1 MDLNK
6 IIIALT
12 IVLIAL
18 AVGGFLMF
26 NPLSAKQDSQVIL
39 TSGLTINEDDAIS
52 VRLTDLNGTG
62 ISNQNVNVTLQGSD
76 GGLIQQNV
84 VTDANGDASF
94 QLNGS
99 VKGNCVVT
107 IKYGGNENYT
117 ACNSTQNIQINEK
130 VVQEQTQA
138 SKEYYTESGD
148 RIVFDSDH
156 TAHVV
161 DSHGN
166 TIPGS
171 GSNYYMDG
179 GRVVF
184 TGQGD

>member
-6 IIIALT
+6 VIIALV
-12 IVLIAL
+12 IVLVAL
-18 AVGGFLMF
+18 AVAGFVMF
-26 NPLSAKQDSQVIL
+26 NPLSAKQDSQVIVTCGPEL
-39 TSGLTINEDDAIS
+39 NEGDAFSIK
-52 VRLTDLNGTG
+52 LTDLNGTP
-62 ISNQNVNVTLQGSD
+62 ISNQNVNVTILGSD

-99 VKGNCVVT
+99 VIGNCVVGVN
-107 IKYGGNENYT
+107 YGGNENYT
-117 ACNSTQNIQINEK
+117 ACNTTQNIQIKEK

-138 SKEYYTESGD
+138 SKEYYTENGN
-148 RIVFDSDH
+148 RIILDTDH

-179 GRVVF
+179 DRVIL
-184 TGQGD
+184 TGKG